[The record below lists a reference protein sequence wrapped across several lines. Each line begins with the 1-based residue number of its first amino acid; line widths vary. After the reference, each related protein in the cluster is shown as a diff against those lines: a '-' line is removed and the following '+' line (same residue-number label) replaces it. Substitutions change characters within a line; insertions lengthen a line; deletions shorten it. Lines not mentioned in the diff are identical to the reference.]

1 MRAGRLRWVGEE
13 VEERGESFAWP
24 DYVFERRR
32 AGSHVLVFPVACKRK
47 FGRSQCLTR
56 FLSDLELP
64 GAGCCAMSPALPV
77 LVTVEA
83 VRAVARHAHFCCGLR
98 DLALYF
104 CIGDLAMLPQI

>member
-13 VEERGESFAWP
+13 VEERGESFVWP

-32 AGSHVLVFPVACKRK
+32 AGSHVLVFPVACKRW
-47 FGRSQCLTR
+47 FGRSRCLTR

>member
-24 DYVFERRR
+24 NRFFERRR
-32 AGSHVLVFPVACKRK
+32 AGSHMLLSSVACKRW
-47 FGRSQCLTR
+47 FGRSWCPTR

-64 GAGCCAMSPALPV
+64 GAGCCAMNPALPV

-83 VRAVARHAHFCCGLR
+83 VRAVASNAHFCCGLR
-98 DLALYF
+98 DLAWYLCF
-104 CIGDLAMLPQI
+104 GIDV